1 MQPSNTLLKTF
12 PVPQHVPGNDPT
24 LPTGVWDPLWKKAE
38 VAQRIAGDVYRDL
51 GLAMLDFPV
60 LEVTPVE
67 KLPTLPPENTDVRTF
82 DLSAAAKVPDSSIRL
97 RGSSCG
103 EIFRE
108 YPAGPNKPKQYFHA
122 QAVVF
127 GVDSEGR
134 YFLRAVVGRLAGN
147 DMGNKATLELR
158 FLDKAGK
165 VLGGKIWR
173 GQLDLQ
179 PETQVLIAGKSEVLR
194 AGFDKL
200 HSASVSFETRPAP

>member
-1 MQPSNTLLKTF
+1 MQTSKNPMKTF
-12 PVPQHVPGNDPT
+12 PIPQHLPGNDPT
-24 LPTGVWDPLWKKAE
+24 LPTGVWDPLWQKPE
-38 VAQRIAGDVYRDL
+38 VARRIAGDVYRDL
-51 GLAMLDFPV
+51 RLAMPEF
-60 LEVTPVE
+60 
-67 KLPTLPPENTDVRTF
+67 PTLELTPAGKLTRFAPENTDERSF
-82 DLSAAAKVPDSSIRL
+82 DLSDAVKVPDSSLRL

-127 GVDSEGR
+127 GLDSEGR
-134 YFLRAVVGRLAGN
+134 YFLRGIVGRLAGN

-179 PETQVLIAGKSEVLR
+179 PETQVLIAGKSEALR
-194 AGFDKL
+194 AGFDGV
-200 HSASVSFETRPAP
+200 HSALLSFETRPAA